1 MVFLNGPED
10 LSVDPGP
17 EPSLQ
22 RSPSAAAAS
31 ASLSACPPRRP
42 SPHPAN
48 EGGEPASAAAPGAAS
63 PAEPHAAAG
72 APPPRPSAH
81 GAGVRAAACFLAW
94 FTVWFAAAWRLA
106 DWLLARPPS
115 GDVGAPDACAGGL
128 LAGLPAAAAWAC
140 PAAAVPQPALAQ
152 HTALPPGDDF
162 WDGAAARHWVAE
174 TYGFALQA
182 RPCHNKEQNAPH
194 CHATYL
200 QGLLQLDVMCMPRT
214 CMSISA
220 LVLAVDN
227 SIRRGSPLGFS
238 TVRTMGLAKV
248 HSIACLRL
256 GLQWQSL
263 GISKNVARTEQADD
277 LEPNIGLHW
286 YLAAQLR
293 GSAVPGLRGLYP
305 CSRALLHVL
314 AGARAPATLSAPEAR
329 RGARRISRAVPARGP
344 RAVRCPH
351 AHRHAHGL

>member
-152 HTALPPGDDF
+152 HTALAPGDDF

-182 RPCHNKEQNAPH
+182 RQRRFEEESASSATLNTSGGYAAHHVHAPRL
-194 CHATYL
+194 HA
-200 QGLLQLDVMCMPRT
+200 
-214 CMSISA
+214 
-220 LVLAVDN
+220 
-227 SIRRGSPLGFS
+227 
-238 TVRTMGLAKV
+238 
-248 HSIACLRL
+248 
-256 GLQWQSL
+256 
-263 GISKNVARTEQADD
+263 
-277 LEPNIGLHW
+277 
-286 YLAAQLR
+286 
-293 GSAVPGLRGLYP
+293 
-305 CSRALLHVL
+305 CSRASAMQWKTASGGVNQLVL
-314 AGARAPATLSAPEAR
+314 KRLMP
-329 RGARRISRAVPARGP
+329 
-344 RAVRCPH
+344 
-351 AHRHAHGL
+351 